1 MKKCVFLDRDGV
13 INQDPPHY
21 VHKIEDMVILPKVPE
36 AIRLLNDHHY
46 LVIVVS
52 NQSGVGRGRY
62 TERDVDIF
70 HKEMSNRL
78 FDSNTTWITHYYY
91 CPHKPEDNCSCRKP
105 KPGMLL
111 NAAEKFDID
120 LPNSWLIGD
129 KRTDCEAADAAG
141 VRSILVLTGHG
152 MEEVL
157 KPGHHREA
165 KDLYSAVTD
174 YIVEV

>member
-21 VHKIEDMVILPKVPE
+21 VHKIEDMVILPRVGE
-36 AIRLLNDHHY
+36 AIRLLNDKGY
-46 LVIVVS
+46 FVIVVS

-70 HKEMSNRL
+70 HKEMEMRL
-78 FDSNTTWITHYYY
+78 YIKDHARITKFYY
-91 CPHKPEDNCSCRKP
+91 CPHKPEDNCECRKP
-105 KPGMLL
+105 LPGMLL
-111 NAAEKFDID
+111 QASNQFAID
-120 LPNSWLIGD
+120 LSESWLIGD

-157 KPGHHREA
+157 KPGQHREA
-165 KDLYSAVTD
+165 RDLYSAVTD
-174 YIVEV
+174 YIIEV

>member
-1 MKKCVFLDRDGV
+1 MNKCIFLDRDGV
-13 INQDPPHY
+13 LNQDPPHY
-21 VHKIEDMVILPKVPE
+21 VHKIEDMVILPDVGW
-36 AIRLLNDHHY
+36 AISLLNKAGY

-62 TERDVDIF
+62 TEADVNVF
-70 HKEMSNRL
+70 HKEMSKRL
-78 FDSNTTWITHYYY
+78 YVQSGADIRHFYY

-120 LPNSWLIGD
+120 LSNSWLIGD

-157 KPGHHREA
+157 KPGQHREA
-165 KDLYSAVTD
+165 KDLYSAVKD

>member
-1 MKKCVFLDRDGV
+1 MNKCVFLDRDGV

-21 VHKIEDMVILPKVPE
+21 VHKIEDMVILPNVGK
-36 AIRLLNDHHY
+36 AIRLLNDKGY

-62 TERDVDIF
+62 TEADVNIF
-70 HKEMSNRL
+70 HKEMYNRIYSAFGGRIL
-78 FDSNTTWITHYYY
+78 HFYY

-120 LPNSWLIGD
+120 LSNSWLIGD
-129 KRTDCEAADAAG
+129 KRTDCQAADAAE

-157 KPGHHREA
+157 KPGQHRVSP
-165 KDLYSAVTD
+165 DLYSAVKQ

>member
-1 MKKCVFLDRDGV
+1 MNKCVFLDRDGV

-21 VHKIEDMVILPKVPE
+21 VHKIEDMVILPRVGE
-36 AIRLLNDHHY
+36 AIRLLNDKGY

-62 TERDVDIF
+62 TEKDVDIF
-70 HKEMSNRL
+70 HKEMHLRL
-78 FDSNTTWITHYYY
+78 QKQGARINTFYF
-91 CPHKPEDNCSCRKP
+91 CPHKPDEGCDCRKP
-105 KPGMLL
+105 LPGMLL
-111 NAAEKFDID
+111 EAKEDHNID
-120 LPNSWLIGD
+120 LSESWLIGD

-157 KPGHHREA
+157 KPGQHREA
-165 KDLYSAVTD
+165 RDLYSAVTD